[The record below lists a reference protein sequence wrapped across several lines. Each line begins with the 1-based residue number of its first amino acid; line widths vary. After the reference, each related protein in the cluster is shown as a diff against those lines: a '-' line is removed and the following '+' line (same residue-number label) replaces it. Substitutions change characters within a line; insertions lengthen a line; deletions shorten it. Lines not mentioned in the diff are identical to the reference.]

1 MTIPTLRP
9 RATCPTRNK
18 KARLHMPHMTADE
31 ALLVVAILDKAIQA
45 IWRAH
50 GDAMADRLAAA
61 GVETPRP
68 EDAEW
73 DGNQAAE
80 DCGF

>member
-1 MTIPTLRP
+1 
-9 RATCPTRNK
+9 
-18 KARLHMPHMTADE
+18 MTADE
-31 ALLVVAILDKAIQA
+31 ALTVVALLAKAVEA

-68 EDAEW
+68 EDARW
-73 DGNQAAE
+73 DGNQTFE

>member
-1 MTIPTLRP
+1 MTIPTLPRSQRP
-9 RATCPTRNK
+9 RHNK
-18 KARLHMPHMTADE
+18 YARLHMPYMTADE
-31 ALLVVAILDKAIQA
+31 ALAVVALLEKAVEA

-50 GDAMADRLAAA
+50 GDAMAERLAAS

-68 EDAEW
+68 EDARW
-73 DGNQAAE
+73 DGNQDAE